1 MRDGHLCYYNDSMN
15 KDDLDIYSIPQLVDL
30 LIQTTKELLD
40 LMNNK
45 SKDSRLI
52 FEKRKQVQIIQEI
65 INERKTPA
73 KKL

>member
-1 MRDGHLCYYNDSMN
+1 MS

-30 LIQTTKELLD
+30 LIQTTKDLLD

-52 FEKRKQVQIIQEI
+52 FEKRKQVQIIQET
-65 INERKTPA
+65 INEKRVSA
-73 KKL
+73 KSR